1 MFLPT
6 TFDSYALVRN
16 LGTAI
21 QPSPVIA
28 RARTMSPLRT
38 AMCPILP
45 AGSRAGNPTGIKH
58 TPLRATTSAESRPM
72 SSPPT
77 NRRNL
82 AFASPTD
89 SLPLRLCFAVLHTY
103 FHTLA
108 ANCAKPQPASRMCR
122 VCVRKKGAFPLPAR
136 GLPCAAQNIFKR
148 CSIMAY
154 EF

>member
-1 MFLPT
+1 MSKYPA
-6 TFDSYALVRN
+6 FDSYVLVRN

-28 RARTMSPLRT
+28 HARTMSPLRT

-45 AGSRAGNPTGIKH
+45 AGSRAGNPTGIRQ

-108 ANCAKPQPASRMCR
+108 ANCAKPQPASRMSSSR
-122 VCVRKKGAFPLPAR
+122 SVCQKERCVSASRAR
-136 GLPCAAQNIFKR
+136 STTLCAKFHHKVL
-148 CSIMAY
+148 Y
-154 EF
+154 L